1 LFALEVN
8 LNCLRLGIRFPVE
21 FPVKVQ
27 WRTRP
32 GKLRQIQG
40 QIITMSGNGVF
51 MRLPAPLRPNT
62 RITLTVSLPTEIT
75 RIPLKLRCQ
84 ARVVRRKQAKAYP
97 FGVGAI
103 IDDYQFR
110 TAGQ

>member
-1 LFALEVN
+1 M
-8 LNCLRLGIRFPVE
+8 
-21 FPVKVQ
+21 
-27 WRTRP
+27 
-32 GKLRQIQG
+32 QG
-40 QIITMSGNGVF
+40 EIITMSGNGVF
-51 MRLPAPLRPNT
+51 MRLPSQLRPKT

-84 ARVVRRKQAKAYP
+84 AHVVGQKDATTYP

-110 TAGQ
+110 TAGRHV

>member
-1 LFALEVN
+1 
-8 LNCLRLGIRFPVE
+8 VE

-27 WRTRP
+27 WKTRP
-32 GKLRQIQG
+32 GKVRQIQG
-40 QIITMSGNGVF
+40 EIITMSGNGVF
-51 MRLPAPLRPNT
+51 MRLPSQLRPNT

-84 ARVVRRKQAKAYP
+84 ARVVGQKEAKTYP
-97 FGVGAI
+97 FGIGAI

-110 TAGQ
+110 TAGQHV